1 MPAYRLYCLER
12 SGHIVRHTTLEAE
25 DDTQAIALVELYDD
39 STDRELWQDRRKV
52 IVIPAKPSVD
62 G

>member
-12 SGHIVRHTTLEAE
+12 SGHIVQHTVLDAE